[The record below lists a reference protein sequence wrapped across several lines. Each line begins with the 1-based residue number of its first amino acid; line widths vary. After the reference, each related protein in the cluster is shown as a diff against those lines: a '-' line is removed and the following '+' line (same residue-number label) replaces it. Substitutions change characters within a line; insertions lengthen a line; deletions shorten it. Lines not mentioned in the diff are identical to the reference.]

1 MRKDVEER
9 GRTRKDL
16 EGCGR
21 VQKGAERCG
30 RTRKDEEGRGR
41 VWEGTSKVTAPV
53 FERKN
58 RIAPI
63 LATMLLKSWYFA

>member
-1 MRKDVEER
+1 MEER
-9 GRTRKDL
+9 GRIWKDV
-16 EGCGR
+16 EGCRR
-21 VQKGAERCG
+21 VRIGAEGRE

>member
-1 MRKDVEER
+1 MRKDAEGR

-21 VQKGAERCG
+21 VRRVRKGAERCG

-58 RIAPI
+58 RIAPMVFCI
-63 LATMLLKSWYFA
+63 ICRF